1 MNFSLRHPL
10 VWGVP
15 AAALL
20 GMALVAATQA
30 NVAAFRALNALAPGG
45 EAFWSAVTLLGD
57 AVVGLALGLLAARRR
72 PRLLWALVLAAL
84 IATVWVHGWKKAY
97 DVHRPLATLEL
108 QSVLVIGP
116 ELRYGSFPSG
126 HATAAF
132 TLAGAAAIGLRLG
145 GWSAALIAIATLV
158 AVSRVVVGAHWPMDV
173 LAGAF
178 GGWLAAALGLI
189 CAERWRFGLRPGIQT
204 LIALVLVACAVAL
217 VAGYDGRY
225 PEGGW
230 LARTVGVLA
239 LAGFALTFVF
249 RRGVPMETAELPTLR
264 AAALS
269 GESVSIVIPV
279 YNEEANLRELV
290 DRVGAALAPSGA
302 SFELILVDD
311 GSRDGSA
318 ALLQELAAARP
329 WLKPLQLI
337 RNYGQSVALQ
347 AGFDHA
353 RGDFIVTLD
362 GDLQNEPDDIPR
374 LLVLMREKPQID
386 VISGWRKD
394 RKDAMLSRKIP
405 SLLANSLIS
414 GVTGVRLH
422 DYGCALK
429 VYRAKVIHDIKL
441 YGEMHRFIPAL
452 AAEVGARILE
462 APVTHHARTRGA
474 SKYGIGRTLRVV
486 LDLLWVKFLLR
497 FLHRPMHAFGG
508 IGILLL
514 GLGFATLAYL
524 TYEKLALGQ
533 DIGGRPLL
541 LLGVL
546 LALMGGQ
553 IMATGLIGELLIRIY
568 HEPQGRRLYVLRT
581 APGKPPRPMP

>member
-1 MNFSLRHPL
+1 MNFSPRHPL

-15 AAALL
+15 AAVLL
-20 GMALVAATQA
+20 GMALIAGTGSNAAG
-30 NVAAFRALNALAPGG
+30 FRALNALGPGSP
-45 EAFWSAVTLLGD
+45 AFWSAVTILGD
-57 AVVGLALGLLAARRR
+57 TAVALSLALLAARRR
-72 PRLLWALVLAAL
+72 PQLLWALVPAAL
-84 IATVWVHGWKKAY
+84 IATAWVHGWKKTY
-97 DVHRPLATLEL
+97 DLNRPLATLER
-108 QSVLVIGP
+108 QEVQVIGP
-116 ELRYGSFPSG
+116 ELRYSSFPSG
-126 HATAAF
+126 HATTAF
-132 TLAGAAAIGLRLG
+132 TAAGLCVLGLRLG
-145 GWSAALIAIATLV
+145 GWSAALLVIAALV
-158 AVSRVVVGAHWPMDV
+158 ALSRVVVGAHWPLDV

-178 GGWLAAALGLI
+178 GGWIAAALGLI
-189 CAERWRFGLRPGIQT
+189 CAERWRFGLRPGIQA
-204 LIALVLVACAVAL
+204 LAALVCAACAVAL

-225 PEGGW
+225 PDAGW
-230 LARTVGVLA
+230 LARAIGVVA
-239 LAGFALTFVF
+239 LAGFALTFVL
-249 RRGVPMETAELPTLR
+249 RRGVPMETADLPTLR

-279 YNEEANLRELV
+279 YNEAANLRDLV

-311 GSRDGSA
+311 GSSDGSA
-318 ALLQELAAARP
+318 ALLEEMAAARQ

-374 LLVLMREKPQID
+374 LLALMRDKPQID

-394 RKDAMLSRKIP
+394 RKDAVLSRKIP

-462 APVTHHARTRGA
+462 VPVSHHARTRGT

-514 GLGFATLAYL
+514 ALGFATLAYL
-524 TYEKLALGQ
+524 AYEKLALGQ

-568 HEPQGRRLYVLRT
+568 HEPQGRRLYVLR
-581 APGKPPRPMP
+581 AVPDKPPRPMP